1 MATRELRISHRL
13 TSNHICHLPSTI
25 HHSRLLS
32 ALPACLPA
40 CEPFAHSVT
49 KHNFKLVQATNVHE
63 QSSTAWPFSLQLSK
77 PSKLYCLNLFDD
89 LKISYELE
97 TVKYLE
103 KRLKFCSK
111 RYFLNVLPKLKEL
124 QGEKNFEFVKLVLF
138 ANLRPI
144 NPLE

>member
-32 ALPACLPA
+32 ALPACLSASLLPIRSRNTTSTWYRRQM
-40 CEPFAHSVT
+40 CTKSVG
-49 KHNFKLVQATNVHE
+49 LRD
-63 QSSTAWPFSLQLSK
+63 LSVYNCT
-77 PSKLYCLNLFDD
+77 SKLYCLILSDD

-111 RYFLNVLPKLKEL
+111 RYFLNVLPRRKEFRIR
-124 QGEKNFEFVKLVLF
+124 ESCFICEFET
-138 ANLRPI
+138 N
-144 NPLE
+144 